1 MGVIA
6 QVNLEFHLN
15 KDINK
20 IIHQIREILAGFER
34 SDFHSMTSFYFSSG
48 FPAGCCGDATD
59 LLGLYLLKY
68 HGLDSEYVCGHG
80 LGNNSNQTHAW
91 LVCEG
96 YIIDITADQFNDD
109 GYELASVIIDKQSSF
124 HELFD
129 ETTSRPTSIEYLKGT
144 GIPSVLAKVLS
155 IMQVR
160 ENAL

>member
-1 MGVIA
+1 M
-6 QVNLEFHLN
+6 N
-15 KDINK
+15 KDIEKK
-20 IIHQIREILAGFER
+20 IYQIREILARFEKT
-34 SDFHSMTSFYFSSG
+34 DFHSMTSFYFSSG

-68 HGLDSEYVCGHG
+68 HGLESYYVCGHG
-80 LGNNSNQTHAW
+80 LGDNSNQTHAW
-91 LVCEG
+91 LVCQG

-109 GYELASVIIDKQSSF
+109 GYELPSVIIDKQSPF

-144 GIPSVLAKVLS
+144 GIPSVLAKVL
-155 IMQVR
+155 QVQ